1 MTKHLEWH
9 SRKSAYADEL
19 TEIGPNRNGTG
30 QNYEWLQKKVAQI
43 ISVVTTSC
51 MQKFICT
58 QAYGP
63 FYQVGPFH
71 HQSIWQT
78 TSDRKSNLILVDLSK

>member
-1 MTKHLEWH
+1 MTKNLEWH
-9 SRKSAYADEL
+9 RRKSAYADEL
-19 TEIGPNRNGTG
+19 TEIGPYRNGTG

-63 FYQVGPFH
+63 LYQVGPFH

-78 TSDRKSNLILVDLSK
+78 GSDRKSNLILVDLSK